1 MAEIQLSEDVAAF
14 AVVEDAPT
22 VKKRPKFIGL
32 YAPHEVVDAKSFA
45 SYAQQRLGIP
55 YPTRKSIA
63 VLNKALKEFFA
74 QYPQADYG
82 TMCRL
87 VEWAIAKRKR
97 FAHTYSLVYAFRYA
111 YKDGYLPELDPNRER
126 TNDDLEA
133 LIEAALV
140 VEKDPEWRRR
150 LMVAHGVKARSEVYE
165 AWRNG

>member
-1 MAEIQLSEDVAAF
+1 MTVA
-14 AVVEDAPT
+14 T
-22 VKKRPKFIGL
+22 RPKPNFLGMMS
-32 YAPHEVVDAKSFA
+32 PQDVVDAKSFA
-45 SYAQQRLGIP
+45 NFAQQKLGIP
-55 YPTRKSIA
+55 YPTQKSIA

-74 QYPQADYG
+74 QYPQADYS

-87 VEWAIAKRKR
+87 VEWAISKKKR

-133 LIEAALV
+133 LIEEALV

-150 LMVAHGVKARSEVYE
+150 FMVAHGVKARGEVYE
-165 AWRNG
+165 AWRDG